1 MDDQTI
7 QTQYVDHER
16 GRIAYEVVG
25 DGPLVV
31 LSPGVADIRSTYRF
45 LAPLIADA
53 GYRVAS
59 VDLRG
64 HGGSSTGWDSYSYP
78 DTAGDLIQVI
88 RKLGGPGGDCGPF
101 FLRRSDDD
109 RGRDALG
116 SGERD
121 RGDQPV
127 YPAPEVRRP
136 RSEGDLPRAR
146 QLATTAAATASAYGC
161 GALTKRAAAL
171 LATI

>member
-1 MDDQTI
+1 MDDRPI
-7 QTQYVDHER
+7 QTEYVDHKR
-16 GRIAYEVVG
+16 GRIAYDVVG

-88 RKLGGPGGDCGPF
+88 RKLGGH
-101 FLRRSDDD
+101 
-109 RGRDALG
+109 
-116 SGERD
+116 
-121 RGDQPV
+121 Q
-127 YPAPEVRRP
+127 
-136 RSEGDLPRAR
+136 
-146 QLATTAAATASAYGC
+146 
-161 GALTKRAAAL
+161 
-171 LATI
+171 